1 MLLPTKARASN
12 LTLDS
17 QQNCSPATEVCTPSG
32 TNKFTRIWQ
41 GKRKYILVQL
51 TKRCL
56 ELTITIHLEAGL
68 QVTKIYFDNLS
79 RTILAESMKSYLAAA
94 IQMTSLPD
102 IEKNL
107 VQAEEL
113 IELAMRQGAELVTL
127 PENFSFLGEEADKI
141 AQAAAIAKESEK
153 FTKQW
158 HSASKSPFLAAVSSP
173 SGHRQSLQYRL
184 ANRPQ
189 WSRDRHYQ
197 KVHLFDVNLPTAI
210 PIENP
215 VRSWLVPNC
224 QVYPVSWVL
233 WDCLC

>member
-1 MLLPTKARASN
+1 MISTEFKLSGVVDSHALHHKQEQAICHP
-12 LTLDS
+12 DS
-17 QQNCSPATEVCTPSG
+17 QQNLQPSPQSRRQSAERTSSPASG
-32 TNKFTRIWQ
+32 KVRKSISALTNQ
-41 GKRKYILVQL
+41 D
-51 TKRCL
+51 RCL
-56 ELTITIHLEAGL
+56 ANYNNSFRGGL
-68 QVTKIYFDNLS
+68 QATKIYFDNLS

-141 AQAAAIAKESEK
+141 ASSSDRKSEK
-153 FTKQW
+153 FSKQW

-184 ANRPQ
+184 NRPQ
-189 WSRDRHYQ
+189 WSRDRP
-197 KVHLFDVNLPTAI
+197 LPEST
-210 PIENP
+210 PI
-215 VRSWLVPNC
+215 
-224 QVYPVSWVL
+224 
-233 WDCLC
+233 